1 MFSARDFM
9 DVQQILRRL
18 TEIERAIG
26 VRDSVSIRKMIM
38 EAEDYILES
47 QRLSLQTARSD
58 DPRMALGR

>member
-26 VRDSVSIRKMIM
+26 VRDSISIRKMIM

>member
-47 QRLSLQTARSD
+47 QRLSLQTARAD

>member
-1 MFSARDFM
+1 M

-26 VRDSVSIRKMIM
+26 VRDSTSIRKMIM

>member
-26 VRDSVSIRKMIM
+26 VRDSLSIRRMIM
-38 EAEDYILES
+38 DAEDYILES
-47 QRLSLQTARSD
+47 QRLSLQTARTD

>member
-1 MFSARDFM
+1 M

-47 QRLSLQTARSD
+47 QRLSLQTARAD